1 MFNIS
6 KNMEISMIKRLGLGL
21 LLISLSTQCLASVQ
35 NDMQKFFHEIG
46 ANTNVTPAG
55 AYKGQEGGFY
65 TGGSIYSRN
74 PTRDYQLMNIQ
85 MPSISAGCG
94 GIDVFT
100 GGMGFIDSKRLV
112 EMMKAIGA
120 NSTGYLFSL
129 GLKQMSPQIMN
140 QIEELQSWANEA
152 NWNNINSCQAATK
165 IVNNAVGYFQETAKQ
180 NCINK
185 GLSDRGDDYGNY
197 VNARQKCQD
206 QKEVNAKNR
215 EASEDPVFKDSVITN
230 VNIVWR
236 AINNNPMLAS
246 LDKEMKYLLMSLTG
260 TMIITSDG
268 PNGAPKKQIYVSKAI
283 SDDIINHL
291 ASGHKFKVYA
301 CKEDDVTKS
310 GCLTIVE
317 KEIEI
322 GREKTFVGQ
331 VRAILQSMEQKVITD
346 TPLNEKEKAFLE
358 STTLPIYKMLN
369 VHAAASKGT
378 SLMLI
383 TDYAEI
389 IAMDILYRYLDR
401 SIDEVLQS
409 QANNLLPKDM
419 ETDFFRMIS
428 LVKERVRDIRQRQAE
443 RMSAT
448 NDMVARVQMM
458 EKQISATVSTNLYNS
473 MNWGKGLR

>member
-1 MFNIS
+1 
-6 KNMEISMIKRLGLGL
+6 MIKRLF
-21 LLISLSTQCLASVQ
+21 LISLGFLSFATNIYASVQ

-46 ANTNVTPAG
+46 SSTNVTPAG

-65 TGGSIYSRN
+65 TGGSLYSRN
-74 PTRDYQLMNIQ
+74 PTREYQLFNVQ

-120 NSTGYLFSL
+120 NSVGYSFSL
-129 GLKQMSPQIMN
+129 ALKQMSPQIMN

-165 IVNNAVGYFQETAKQ
+165 IVNSAVGYYQETAKQ

-197 VNARQKCQD
+197 INARQKCQD
-206 QKEVNAKNR
+206 QREVNAKNR
-215 EASEDPVFKDSVITN
+215 EASNDPAFSDSVITD

-246 LDKEMKYLLMSLTG
+246 LDKELKYMLMSLTG
-260 TMIITSDG
+260 TMVISTDG
-268 PNGAPKKQIYVSKAI
+268 PNGAPRKQVYLSKI
-283 SDDIINHL
+283 LSDDLINHL
-291 ASGHKFKVYA
+291 SSGQKFKVYA
-301 CKEDDVTKS
+301 CKEEDSSKN
-310 GCLTIVE
+310 GCLNIVE
-317 KEIEI
+317 REIEI
-322 GREKTFVGQ
+322 GHDKTFVGQ
-331 VRAILQSMEQKVITD
+331 VRAILQSMEHKVRTD
-346 TPLNEKEKAFLE
+346 SPLSEKEKAFLE
-358 STTLPIYKMLN
+358 STTLPIYRMLN
-369 VHAAASKGT
+369 IHAAASKGT
-378 SLMLI
+378 SMMMV

-409 QANNLLPKDM
+409 HSNNILPKDM
-419 ETDFFRMIS
+419 EAEFYRMVTIS
-428 LVKERVRDIRQRQAE
+428 RERVRELRQRQAE
-443 RMSAT
+443 RMSTT

>member
-1 MFNIS
+1 MV
-6 KNMEISMIKRLGLGL
+6 KRIGIGL
-21 LLISLSTQCLASVQ
+21 LLISLATNVQANVQ

-46 ANTNVTPAG
+46 TSTNVTPAG

-74 PTRDYQLMNIQ
+74 PTREYQLFNVQ

-120 NSTGYLFSL
+120 NSMGYTFSL
-129 GLKQMSPQIMN
+129 ALKQMSPQIMN

-165 IVNNAVGYFQETAKQ
+165 IVNSAAGYFQETAKQ

-197 VNARQKCQD
+197 INARQKCQD

-215 EASEDPVFKDSVITN
+215 EASNDPAFKDAVITN

-236 AINNNPMLAS
+236 AMNNNPMLAA

-260 TMIITSDG
+260 TMVISADSSD
-268 PNGAPKKQIYVSKAI
+268 GAPKKQVFISKLI
-283 SDDIINHL
+283 SDDIMNNL
-291 ASGHKFKVYA
+291 SSGKKFKVYA
-301 CKEDDVTKS
+301 CKDDDLAKS
-310 GCLTIVE
+310 GCLSIIE
-317 KEIEI
+317 KEIDI
-322 GREKTFVGQ
+322 GPDKTFVGQ
-331 VRAILQSMEQKVITD
+331 VRAILQSMEQKVMTD

-369 VHAAASKGT
+369 IHAAASKGT
-378 SLMLI
+378 SLMLV
-383 TDYAEI
+383 TDYAEV

-409 QANNLLPKDM
+409 HSNNLLPRDM
-419 ETDFFRMIS
+419 EAEFFRMIT
-428 LVKERVRDIRQRQAE
+428 LARERVRDIRQRQAE
-443 RMSAT
+443 RMSTT

>member
-1 MFNIS
+1 MFNI
-6 KNMEISMIKRLGLGL
+6 KIKLLVLGLFI
-21 LLISLSTQCLASVQ
+21 ISFTTNAHAKVQ
-35 NDMQKFFHEIG
+35 EDMQKFFHEIG
-46 ANTNVTPAG
+46 MSANVSPAG

-65 TGGSIYSRN
+65 TGGSIYTRN
-74 PTRDYQLMNIQ
+74 PTRDYQLLNIQ
-85 MPSISAGCG
+85 VPSISAGCG
-94 GIDVFT
+94 GIDIFT
-100 GGMGFIDSKRLV
+100 GGMGFIDSKKLV

-165 IVNNAVGYFQETAKQ
+165 IVDSAVGYLQESSKQ
-180 NCINK
+180 NCISK
-185 GLSDRGDDYGNY
+185 GLSDRADDYGNY
-197 VNARQKCQD
+197 VNARQKCQN
-206 QKEVNAKNR
+206 QNEINAKNR
-215 EASEDPVFKDSVITN
+215 EAAKDPYFKDTVITD

-260 TMIITSDG
+260 TMIITTDG
-268 PNGAPKKQIYVSKAI
+268 DNGALRKQIYVSKVI
-283 SDDIINHL
+283 SDDIINNL
-291 ASGHKFKVYA
+291 SSGQKFKVYA
-301 CKEDDVTKS
+301 CKDDDVAKS
-310 GCLTIVE
+310 ACLKVID

-322 GREKTFVGQ
+322 SSDKTFVGQ
-331 VRAILQSMEQKVITD
+331 VREILRSMEHKVMTD

-378 SLMLI
+378 SLMFV
-383 TDYAEI
+383 TDYAEV

-409 QANNLLPKDM
+409 HNSNLLPKDM
-419 ETDFFRMIS
+419 ESELYRMIKMS
-428 LVKERVRDIRQRQAE
+428 RDRVHEIRKRQAE
-443 RMSAT
+443 RMTTT
-448 NDMVARVQMM
+448 NDMVARVQML